1 MINMFVKL
9 ENIQNITESENKI
22 VQYVLTHPDS
32 VMSMSIKELAEA
44 CYVSTS
50 AIYRLCDKLDV
61 DGYNEFKVR
70 LSHSLSEYVQKK
82 ETIDYNFPFKEN
94 QTQYQVLSSL
104 KEYYQ
109 QTLLSTFDLFDM
121 EEIRKVVS
129 KMQKAKH
136 ITIYTS
142 ANNLFFAQSFK
153 MQMQE
158 IGVRVDVPTDE
169 YEQRLL
175 ASLSGPDELAII
187 ISYEGRLM
195 NIDLI
200 TKLLKDNKTTLLL
213 ISANDFKLKN
223 VIPDYHINMPNY
235 EHKYLK
241 LANFSTRLSL
251 LFILDSLYSCYF
263 EKDYKKNLENKL
275 NYTMLSSRN
284 RKEDFDE

>member
-82 ETIDYNFPFKEN
+82 EAIYYNFPFKEN

>member
-82 ETIDYNFPFKEN
+82 EAIDYNFPFKEN

-200 TKLLKDNKTTLLL
+200 TQLLKDNKTTLLL

>member
-32 VMSMSIKELAEA
+32 VMSMSIKELAET

-82 ETIDYNFPFKEN
+82 ETVDYNFPFKEN

-104 KEYYQ
+104 KEYYE

-200 TKLLKDNKTTLLL
+200 TQIIKDNHTTLLL
-213 ISANDFKLKN
+213 ISANDFILKN
-223 VIPDYHINMPNY
+223 VKPDYQIYMPNY

-263 EKDYKKNLENKL
+263 EKDYKNNLEKKL
-275 NYTMLSSRN
+275 NYTRLSSRTL
-284 RKEDFDE
+284 D